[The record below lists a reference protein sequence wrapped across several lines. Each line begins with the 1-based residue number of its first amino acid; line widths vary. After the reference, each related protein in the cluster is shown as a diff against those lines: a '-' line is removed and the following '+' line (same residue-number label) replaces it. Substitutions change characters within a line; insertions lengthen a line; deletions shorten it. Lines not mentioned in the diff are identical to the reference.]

1 MEEKYEPQVIE
12 RQWQARWQ
20 AENLFRVTEDES
32 RPKYYLLE
40 MFPYP
45 SGNIHMGHV
54 RNYTIGDVVARYK
67 RMCGFN
73 VLHPM
78 GWDAFGMPA
87 ENAAI
92 ANQTHP
98 AKWTYANIA
107 NMRSQLKRL
116 GFSYDWEREIA
127 TCRPEYY
134 RWEQWLFLKMYE
146 KGLAFRKES
155 YVNWCDPCQTVL
167 ANEQVEAGACW
178 RCGKPV
184 RQKKL
189 SQWFFRITRYAE
201 DLLAYCDQLPGWPEK
216 VITMQKNWIGR
227 SAGAEIH
234 FPLEDG
240 QGVIPVFTTRQD
252 TVCGATFMCLA
263 PEHPLVPQLCQ
274 GKPQEAEVLAF
285 VERISRQ
292 DRSDKALESYE
303 KEGVFTGAFCL
314 NPVNGRRMPIYT
326 ANFALMAYGTGA
338 VMSVPAHDQRDF
350 EFAKKYGLEII
361 VVVQSPESDLDPAA
375 MTEAYTGAGVM
386 ANSGRFDGLPNV
398 QAKEVIADHLE
409 TQGLGKRA
417 VSFRLRDWGISRQR
431 YWGAPIPMIHCGR
444 CGIVP
449 VPEQDLP
456 VVLPE
461 DADLLE
467 GGRSPLPAL
476 EKFVRVSCPRCGGE
490 ARRETDTMDTFVESS
505 WYFER
510 FCSPRCDTGMFERAA
525 VDYWMPVDQYI
536 GGVEHAILHLLYS
549 RFYTRV
555 LKDEGLVTTPEPF
568 TRLLTQGMVC
578 KETVCCPEHGF
589 LFPTDVRA
597 EGRNQDLQR
606 VRKAG
611 GAGPGGENVQVQ
623 EERDR
628 PQHAAR
634 TLRRRHHPAVLP
646 VRGTPREGPRV
657 ERAGGRRRV
666 PFPEPNLAPGGRLDG
681 QRAGCYG
688 LRWGARC
695 PGRGAPS
702 GFSQDAPDH
711 PQGHAGH
718 RGAVSLQHG
727 HQRHDGAVQRDGAG
741 EPGNPSPGAG
751 PRDAPGLRVADA
763 AAVADRAAHRRGAVG
778 RAGPTREHPA
788 RPMAGMA
795 RGGARA
801 GGGPGRHPGQ
811 RQAAQPHDRCGRR
824 RRRGAES
831 PGPGGRERP
840 QVHPGQVRQEGRRGE
855 KQAGEHR
862 DMNGRMN
869 PREAGAEA
877 FSVRNSMQRVLNSIT
892 RFALIPVGIWGMVA
906 CGYHFQTAGVIPA
919 GLEPIFIEVFENRT
933 NQAGL
938 ESTVTNAIVFEFV
951 KRNEAALARNA
962 ADASVVM
969 KGVIRS
975 VELQTIS
982 TRGRDVAG
990 ERQVTMR
997 IDVQLV
1003 AADGKVKWAAK
1014 NLSGQEAYSVSN
1026 DKFLND
1032 ERQRAALALVST
1044 RIAERVYDRLIDNF

>member
-92 ANQTHP
+92 ANRTHP

-107 NMRSQLKRL
+107 TMRSQLKRL

-216 VITMQKNWIGR
+216 VTTMQKNWIGR
-227 SAGAEIH
+227 SAGAEIR
-234 FPLEDG
+234 FPLEGG

-274 GKPQEAEVLAF
+274 GKPQAAEVLAF

-361 VVVQSPESDLDPAA
+361 VVVQPPESDLNPAA
-375 MTEAYTGAGVM
+375 MTEAYTGSGGM

-409 TQGLGKRA
+409 TLGLGKRA

-476 EKFVRVSCPRCGGE
+476 EKFVRVACPRCGGE

-510 FCSPRCDTGMFERAA
+510 FCSPRCDTGMFVRAA

-549 RFYTRV
+549 RFFTRV
-555 LKDEGLVTTPEPF
+555 LKDEGLVSTPEPF

-578 KETVCCPEHGF
+578 KETVSCPEHGF

-597 EGRNQDLQR
+597 EGGARTCSVCGKPVVLGRVEKMSKSKKNVIDPNTLLERYGADTTRLFCLFAAPPEKDLEWSEQGVDGGYR
-606 VRKAG
+606 FLNRIWRLAADWMDTVRGVTAYDG
-611 GAGPGGENVQVQ
+611 GLDALDEALQAVFRKTHQTIRKVTRDI
-623 EERDR
+623 EER
-628 PQHAAR
+628 
-634 TLRRRHHPAVLP
+634 
-646 VRGTPREGPRV
+646 
-657 ERAGGRRRV
+657 
-666 PFPEPNLAPGGRLDG
+666 F
-681 QRAGCYG
+681 
-688 LRWGARC
+688 
-695 PGRGAPS
+695 
-702 GFSQDAPDH
+702 
-711 PQGHAGH
+711 
-718 RGAVSLQHG
+718 
-727 HQRHDGAVQRDGAG
+727 
-741 EPGNPSPGAG
+741 
-751 PRDAPGLRVADA
+751 
-763 AAVADRAAHRRGAVG
+763 
-778 RAGPTREHPA
+778 
-788 RPMAGMA
+788 
-795 RGGARA
+795 
-801 GGGPGRHPGQ
+801 
-811 RQAAQPHDRCGRR
+811 
-824 RRRGAES
+824 
-831 PGPGGRERP
+831 
-840 QVHPGQVRQEGRRGE
+840 
-855 KQAGEHR
+855 
-862 DMNGRMN
+862 
-869 PREAGAEA
+869 
-877 FSVRNSMQRVLNSIT
+877 
-892 RFALIPVGIWGMVA
+892 
-906 CGYHFQTAGVIPA
+906 HFNTAISA
-919 GLEPIFIEVFENRT
+919 MMELF
-933 NQAGL
+933 
-938 ESTVTNAIVFEFV
+938 
-951 KRNEAALARNA
+951 NE
-962 ADASVVM
+962 M
-969 KGVIRS
+969 
-975 VELQTIS
+975 
-982 TRGRDVAG
+982 
-990 ERQVTMR
+990 
-997 IDVQLV
+997 
-1003 AADGKVKWAAK
+1003 
-1014 NLSGQEAYSVSN
+1014 
-1026 DKFLND
+1026 
-1032 ERQRAALALVST
+1032 ALVSRET
-1044 RIAERVYDRLIDNF
+1044 PHPEQARVMRLAFESLTLLLSPIVPHIAEELWAALGRAESILREPWPEWREEALEQAAVLVVIQVNGKLRSRMTVAVDAADEELKAQALADENVRKFIQGKSVKKVVVVKNKLVNIVI